1 MRTKPILAAIGTL
14 ERLSLEVSMEDASA
28 LNAAILVLK
37 AKVDQNAQEE
47 PSQKT
52 PARRSDQAGDES
64 TPPCLKCGGRTAMQD
79 GYLCGIMG
87 EEPQIFCVNGC
98 DDKSGLNDA

>member
-14 ERLSLEVSMEDASA
+14 ERLSLEVSMEDAST
-28 LNAAILVLK
+28 LNAAILILR
-37 AKVDQNAQEE
+37 AKVDLNTQE
-47 PSQKT
+47 T
-52 PARRSDQAGDES
+52 PARKSTPAGEDS

-87 EEPQIFCVNGC
+87 EEPQIFCITGC
-98 DDKSGLNDA
+98 DDKSELNDA